1 MDLGTIK
8 KRLENNYYWKAQE
21 AIDDFQTM
29 FDNCYIYNKPV
40 SFTSTCI
47 SLFINFIYILQGE
60 DVVVMAQ
67 ALEKM
72 FKSKLAQM
80 PKEEIKIEASPGKVI
95 KKKPKPPVGTFVGG
109 SVVPKVPTKP
119 IASVEQQPL
128 QLQQQ
133 QPFVQLPP
141 SESTSTSTTKPIS
154 LSTPDVQ
161 SNLHTLISQPPA
173 ATSTPQIPTSSAP
186 YLINPP
192 TLNNS
197 VPSVLSQ
204 QQPAKVKKGVK
215 RKADTTTPT
224 TAIGFNES
232 IDVKVST
239 RGRQVN
245 DTSYCNNFYL

>member
-1 MDLGTIK
+1 M
-8 KRLENNYYWKAQE
+8 
-21 AIDDFQTM
+21 
-29 FDNCYIYNKPV
+29 
-40 SFTSTCI
+40 
-47 SLFINFIYILQGE
+47 QGE

-95 KKKPKPPVGTFVGG
+95 KKKPKPPVGTFVAG
-109 SVVPKVPTKP
+109 SGVVPKVTTKP
-119 IASVEQQPL
+119 IANVEQQQQQQQ
-128 QLQQQ
+128 QLQ

-141 SESTSTSTTKPIS
+141 SETSTNTSTTKPIS

-192 TLNNS
+192 TINNS

-224 TAIGFNES
+224 TAIGFIES

-245 DTSYCNNFYL
+245 EALKLLQ